1 MEVNKRDW
9 ARDCQILE
17 TTEQVLS
24 VLMSDLVNDMMWRR
38 ISGGRKRFSSEEDA
52 SSVVVDI
59 TFESV
64 ELLEVARRC
73 EDSQKKLFIT

>member
-1 MEVNKRDW
+1 MEAYKRDW

-64 ELLEVARRC
+64 ELPEVARRC
-73 EDSQKKLFIT
+73 EGSQKKLFIT